1 MDRRRVPRAAA
12 LAAATALLVGCSGEA
27 TDRGTS
33 GSGTT
38 TSGAPPSSSSGSAP
52 PDVVTGLDAPWSIVV
67 DDDMTLVSERDS
79 GRVLEVTDDGGTR
92 EVGTVEGVSA
102 GGEGGL
108 LGLAVHDDHLYTY
121 FTSADDNRVVRH
133 ELTGEPGS
141 LALGDAETIL
151 DGIPS
156 ASFHNGGRIA
166 FGPDDMLYV
175 TTGDAGETD
184 RAQDRESLG
193 GKILRLTPEGEVPE
207 DNPFDDSL
215 VWTLGHRNPQG
226 IAWDDDGT
234 MYASEFGQDT
244 WDELNVIEAGDNYG
258 WPTVE
263 GTADD
268 DRFTD
273 PVQQWSPDEASPSGI
288 AIDDGSIWIA
298 NLRGERLREVPLDD
312 VTTSTEHL
320 VGEHGRLR
328 DVAVATDGSLW
339 VLTNNTDG
347 RGEPRPGDPRRL
359 RRAGRL
365 ERAGRHHHHRRPR
378 RQPEPDLDP
387 LRRAGLG
394 DPLGQRA
401 EQRLAGHCRPADR
414 GARLQRLRHEPRRHV
429 RPRRAGRPA
438 GAHPGDEGRRVGLL
452 RSRGRRGD
460 GCEHRSRRC
469 RGSAQADLDERGPRA
484 GRHRREGAL
493 ASRRSGSERCER

>member
-1 MDRRRVPRAAA
+1 MDRRTAPRAAT
-12 LAAATALLVGCSGEA
+12 LVATVALLVGCSGEA

-33 GSGTT
+33 RSGTT
-38 TSGAPPSSSSGSAP
+38 TSGAPPSSSSGNAP
-52 PDVVTGLDAPWSIVV
+52 TDVVSGLDAPWSIAI
-67 DDDMTLVSERDS
+67 DDETTLVSERDS
-79 GRVLEVTDDGGTR
+79 GRVLELTDDGTR
-92 EVGTVEGVSA
+92 EVGTVEAVSA

-141 LALGDAETIL
+141 LGLGDAETIL

-184 RAQDRESLG
+184 RAQDPESLA

-347 RGEPRPGDPRRL
+347 RGDPGD
-359 RRAGRL
+359 
-365 ERAGRHHHHRRPR
+365 
-378 RQPEPDLDP
+378 
-387 LRRAGLG
+387 G
-394 DPLGQRA
+394 D
-401 EQRLAGHCRPADR
+401 DR
-414 GARLQRLRHEPRRHV
+414 IL
-429 RPRRAGRPA
+429 
-438 GAHPGDEGRRVGLL
+438 RVGVV
-452 RSRGRRGD
+452 RK
-460 GCEHRSRRC
+460 
-469 RGSAQADLDERGPRA
+469 A
-484 GRHRREGAL
+484 
-493 ASRRSGSERCER
+493 

>member
-1 MDRRRVPRAAA
+1 MDRRTAPRAAT
-12 LAAATALLVGCSGEA
+12 LVAAVALLVGCSGEA

-38 TSGAPPSSSSGSAP
+38 TPGTPPSSSSGSAP
-52 PDVVTGLDAPWSIVV
+52 TDAVTDLDAPWSITI
-67 DDDMTLVSERDS
+67 DDETTLVSERDS
-79 GRVLEVTDDGGTR
+79 GRVLELTDDGGTR

-108 LGLAVHDDHLYTY
+108 LGLALHEDHLYTY

-184 RAQDRESLG
+184 RAQDPESLA

-347 RGEPRPGDPRRL
+347 RGDPGDGDDRIL
-359 RRAGRL
+359 RV
-365 ERAGRHHHHRRPR
+365 
-378 RQPEPDLDP
+378 DV
-387 LRRAGLG
+387 
-394 DPLGQRA
+394 
-401 EQRLAGHCRPADR
+401 
-414 GARLQRLRHEPRRHV
+414 V
-429 RPRRAGRPA
+429 RKA
-438 GAHPGDEGRRVGLL
+438 
-452 RSRGRRGD
+452 
-460 GCEHRSRRC
+460 
-469 RGSAQADLDERGPRA
+469 
-484 GRHRREGAL
+484 
-493 ASRRSGSERCER
+493 